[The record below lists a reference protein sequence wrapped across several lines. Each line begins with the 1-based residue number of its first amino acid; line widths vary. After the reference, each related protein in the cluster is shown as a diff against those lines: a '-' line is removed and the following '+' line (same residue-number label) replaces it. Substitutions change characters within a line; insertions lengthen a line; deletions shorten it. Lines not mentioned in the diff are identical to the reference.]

1 MDLTLVLLRA
11 QVYDKDPQWPGGIPE
26 DLQLEIDLLKKL
38 RHPHVVELFEVVLS
52 EAHVFLVQE
61 LLSGGELFEHL
72 LSRGACKEAEAK
84 DLFAQ
89 VVLALDYLHELH
101 VAHRDIKAENLVF
114 TRRGHSQLK
123 LIDFG
128 TADTWTE
135 AEGLMHCV
143 GTPSYMAPEV
153 VVGFYG
159 CKGAEPTMRPYTLAC
174 DVWSIGVLLYELL
187 SFSMPI
193 GAPDMQSVLESVGR
207 ASENYPANLAF
218 RPSSK
223 WEAVSDEAKNLV
235 RRCLTSD
242 PAARPAVSELKA
254 DPWLAPAVKQ
264 WSSKLQ
270 PRVPTTAQMRATM
283 PKRPPFARPLE
294 TGGAAAPVGIGRP
307 LTCTGS
313 TSADSGGDGGCGV
326 AVGSAGSAQGFV
338 GKEHGF
344 GPILS
349 GKAVRQKALHDLALR
364 AKKSK
369 GQEYWFVREIS
380 DPSNV
385 RKEGGVKVD
394 PRTGKFILD
403 NVPPAMRTLPD

>member
-1 MDLTLVLLRA
+1 LRA

-84 DLFAQ
+84 DIFAQ

-207 ASENYPANLAF
+207 ASENYPANLTF

-223 WEAVSDEAKNLV
+223 WEAISDEAKNLV
-235 RRCLTSD
+235 RCCLTSD

-254 DPWLAPAVKQ
+254 DRWLAPAVKH
-264 WSSKLQ
+264 WSS
-270 PRVPTTAQMRATM
+270 
-283 PKRPPFARPLE
+283 
-294 TGGAAAPVGIGRP
+294 
-307 LTCTGS
+307 
-313 TSADSGGDGGCGV
+313 
-326 AVGSAGSAQGFV
+326 
-338 GKEHGF
+338 
-344 GPILS
+344 
-349 GKAVRQKALHDLALR
+349 
-364 AKKSK
+364 
-369 GQEYWFVREIS
+369 
-380 DPSNV
+380 
-385 RKEGGVKVD
+385 
-394 PRTGKFILD
+394 
-403 NVPPAMRTLPD
+403 